1 MYISI
6 LKKKNMDSDLAQL
19 AVFQALSG
27 NWKEAVN
34 TNKKILKIHP
44 DDIEALNRLARAHAE
59 LGNLI
64 MAKTCAQ
71 KVLKFDPF
79 NSIASKSLL
88 KWKDLRKVEPG
99 SSSSSFANLFLEEP
113 GRTRIL
119 SLIHLGDA
127 KVIAKLDSGDAV
139 ELNAGNHRI
148 SVTISDGKYIG
159 RLADDISSKLRKLI
173 NLGYEYKACVKS
185 ADSKEVKIFIREVKR
200 PGKFSD
206 VPSFTSERIDYVSFT
221 PPELVHRKED
231 IRESVQEEEAD

>member
-1 MYISI
+1 
-6 LKKKNMDSDLAQL
+6 MDADLAQL

-27 NWKEAVN
+27 NWKDAIN
-34 TNKKILKIHP
+34 TNKKILKTHP

-64 MAKTCAQ
+64 KARSCAQ

-79 NSIASKSLL
+79 NTIASKSLT

-99 SSSSSFANLFLEEP
+99 SSSASFAKLFLEEP
-113 GRTRIL
+113 GRTRIV
-119 SLIHLGDA
+119 SLIHIGDA
-127 KVIAKLDSGDAV
+127 KVIAKLDSGDGV
-139 ELNAGNHRI
+139 DLNTASHRI
-148 SVTISDGKYIG
+148 SVTITDGKYIG

-173 NLGYEYKACVKS
+173 KLGYEYKACVKS

-200 PGKFSD
+200 PGKFMD

-221 PPELVHRKED
+221 PPELVHKKEVVHET
-231 IRESVQEEEAD
+231 IQEEEID